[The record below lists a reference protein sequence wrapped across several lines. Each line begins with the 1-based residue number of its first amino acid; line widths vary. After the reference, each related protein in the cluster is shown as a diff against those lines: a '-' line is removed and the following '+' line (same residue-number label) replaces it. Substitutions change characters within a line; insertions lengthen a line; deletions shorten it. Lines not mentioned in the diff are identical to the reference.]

1 MYMFI
6 EKKPTNCLL
15 NKLYKNRVYRVFLR
29 KLTLLLV
36 RVSAD
41 VYTVYY
47 QSVGR
52 FTLSLGKKSM
62 KSSLA
67 RIASEESLTWALSIR
82 PLMLLFWL
90 GLMVKIFFTVKR
102 INLSAICAMLN
113 VCIPNVWVYNEAVSI
128 HHVLLF
134 LHLAWSFTSQKNWHL
149 YYSKV
154 LAYTCIW
161 K

>member
-6 EKKPTNCLL
+6 EKKNPPT
-15 NKLYKNRVYRVFLR
+15 VYLISYIKQSLQGFLR

-52 FTLSLGKKSM
+52 LTLSLGKKSM

-67 RIASEESLTWALSIR
+67 RIASEESLT
-82 PLMLLFWL
+82 
-90 GLMVKIFFTVKR
+90 
-102 INLSAICAMLN
+102 
-113 VCIPNVWVYNEAVSI
+113 
-128 HHVLLF
+128 
-134 LHLAWSFTSQKNWHL
+134 
-149 YYSKV
+149 
-154 LAYTCIW
+154 
-161 K
+161 